1 MKKLRTLGILFLVF
15 AMILSFAACG
25 GNETDQTPAPENSGN
40 NEASNSP
47 ASSENSTGKRGTLN
61 LGEYG
66 ENSYVS
72 CFDGQSIWSMGGGM
86 GMKNLIYDCPF
97 YFDSKGDYQT
107 RIFESTKWTD
117 DTHLVCKMRD
127 NIYFSNGDQMLG
139 DDVLYSLELCQGTI
153 LLADWY
159 MAVDLSQ
166 TTLSDDMLTITFC
179 FTGPYAAYHRS
190 LSFCILDKDYLESV
204 GGGEN
209 IDWFDPAQVVGSGPY
224 ACTEFIPDGSSTY
237 VLREDWWGFQYGF
250 DVPFN
255 RINATQYSDQTTMA
269 IDLEN
274 GVINLALDITVQDYD
289 RLAADSGDDLEVTTI
304 RNNSVTSVYF
314 NINNSSIMSN
324 PKVREALCYAIDT
337 DAVARAVG
345 GEIAIH
351 ADGLFAE
358 QELGF
363 VPSGYEYDP
372 ERAKSALAESGL
384 SADEL
389 SINMVAFSYE
399 PHTSISEILQG
410 YWSEIGLSVS
420 ISYSEIGAFIAQFNN
435 PDFTDAEIYIMGAN
449 PEKDPSTH
457 LSDIYVTSNH
467 HCFRRGQE
475 YTDLME
481 AAIWTLD
488 ESVRAENYGKLQ
500 KLFHD
505 NYDGIGLYEGCIAVG
520 YNAKELGNVDLE
532 TRNYPF
538 DITVK

>member
-314 NINNSSIMSN
+314 NIITAASCPTPRSARRSAMLLTLTPWPGPWAAILRSMRTAFLLNRSLALSRPAMSMI
-324 PKVREALCYAIDT
+324 RS
-337 DAVARAVG
+337 
-345 GEIAIH
+345 
-351 ADGLFAE
+351 
-358 QELGF
+358 
-363 VPSGYEYDP
+363 VPSRLWQRP
-372 ERAKSALAESGL
+372 VFQQMNLASTWSRSHMNRTRPSARSCRGTG
-384 SADEL
+384 
-389 SINMVAFSYE
+389 VR
-399 PHTSISEILQG
+399 
-410 YWSEIGLSVS
+410 SV
-420 ISYSEIGAFIAQFNN
+420 
-435 PDFTDAEIYIMGAN
+435 
-449 PEKDPSTH
+449 
-457 LSDIYVTSNH
+457 LV
-467 HCFRRGQE
+467 FR
-475 YTDLME
+475 
-481 AAIWTLD
+481 
-488 ESVRAENYGKLQ
+488 
-500 KLFHD
+500 
-505 NYDGIGLYEGCIAVG
+505 
-520 YNAKELGNVDLE
+520 
-532 TRNYPF
+532 
-538 DITVK
+538 